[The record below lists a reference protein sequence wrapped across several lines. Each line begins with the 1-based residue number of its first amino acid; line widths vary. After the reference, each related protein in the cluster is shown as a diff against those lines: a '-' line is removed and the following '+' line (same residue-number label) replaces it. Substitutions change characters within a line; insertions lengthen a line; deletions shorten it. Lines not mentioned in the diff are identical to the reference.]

1 VSPDL
6 DEGALD
12 ALLARPPLRRLL
24 AALQDGEEAR
34 IVGGAVRN
42 TLIGRPVTDIDL
54 ATTALP
60 EIVERRARSA
70 GFGVVPTG
78 IEHGTLTVIGKGAS
92 FEVTTLREDI
102 ETHGRHA
109 TVRFG
114 RDFVADA
121 LRRDFT
127 INALSVSADG
137 RLHDHVGGLADLRDR
152 RVRFIGDAGAR
163 IREDYLRILR
173 FFRFHAEYAEGDLD
187 PQGLAAVVRER
198 AGLAI
203 LSRERIRAEFLKLL
217 VAPRALEVISAVSE
231 LGLLTLLTG
240 GVGEVGRLG
249 RAIGWEA
256 GEGEPPD
263 PMRRLAAL
271 LVATRE
277 DADRLRDAL
286 RLSNAEHERLY
297 AYAGAVASLKSRG
310 PLDEAELRRLL
321 VRHGPASLR
330 DALAA
335 IAGEPR
341 PVLPRDTLRALG
353 RLASGEEAVPEFPL
367 RGADLL
373 ARGLESGPGL
383 GAALAAART
392 AWIEAGC
399 PLGPGVKERLV
410 EVALKPRPA

>member
-1 VSPDL
+1 MSPDL

-24 AALQDGEEAR
+24 AALQEGEETR

-42 TLIGRPVTDIDL
+42 TLIDRPVTDIDL

-60 EIVERRARSA
+60 DVVERRARAA

-78 IEHGTLTVIGKGAS
+78 IEHGTLTVIGEGAS

-163 IREDYLRILR
+163 IREDYLRLLR
-173 FFRFHAEYAEGDLD
+173 FFRFHAEYAVGDLD

-263 PMRRLAAL
+263 SMRRLAAL
-271 LVATRE
+271 LVATSE

-297 AYAGAVASLKSRG
+297 AHAGAVASLKSRG

-321 VRHGPASLR
+321 VRHGLASLR

-335 IAGEPR
+335 IASEPR

-353 RLASGEEAVPEFPL
+353 RFASGEEAVPEFPL

-410 EVALKPRPA
+410 EVALKPRAA